1 MTQAIGQSWSAAQR
15 RNGTDQIAT
24 NGHDERAEQGLPR
37 EQGLREEQGLRRER
51 GLTDERDEPGTRDE
65 QSQLRQHDERA
76 EQGLRRERG
85 LTDERDEP
93 GTRDEQSQLRQH
105 DERAE
110 QGLRRER
117 GLTDERD
124 ERGTRD
130 EQGQAW
136 RHDDRGEQGL
146 RRESYRQ
153 PGGVQRT
160 MGESDGDRL
169 ERSTDWA
176 TPATSTGGDALAPV
190 LAAWGQIYTSMFELA
205 ADMMKLQQRTFASLM
220 GFADTNAERIASGDQ
235 RGRVH
240 DALSAS
246 RTSSV
251 VPDQI
256 EQHRR

>member
-1 MTQAIGQSWSAAQR
+1 MTQAIAQSWSAAQR
-15 RNGTDQIAT
+15 RNGTDQIAP
-24 NGHDERAEQGLPR
+24 NGHDER
-37 EQGLREEQGLRRER
+37 
-51 GLTDERDEPGTRDE
+51 DE
-65 QSQLRQHDERA
+65 QSQ
-76 EQGLRRERG
+76 
-85 LTDERDEP
+85 
-93 GTRDEQSQLRQH
+93 
-105 DERAE
+105 
-110 QGLRRER
+110 
-117 GLTDERD
+117 
-124 ERGTRD
+124 
-130 EQGQAW
+130 AW
-136 RHDDRGEQGL
+136 QHDDRGEQGL

-160 MGESDGDRL
+160 MTGESDGDRL

-176 TPATSTGGDALAPV
+176 KPATSAGGDTLAPV

-251 VPDQI
+251 VPDEI